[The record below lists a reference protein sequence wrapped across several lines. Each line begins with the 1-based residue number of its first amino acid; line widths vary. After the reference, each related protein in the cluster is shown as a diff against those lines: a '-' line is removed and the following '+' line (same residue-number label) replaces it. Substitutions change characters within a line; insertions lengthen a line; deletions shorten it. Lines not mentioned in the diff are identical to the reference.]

1 MDREQFIKVLES
13 CIESAT
19 GSRYPHIDWTRLSDR
34 GLINCAEMVRDLL
47 ERRSQRAELETAL
60 APTHVH

>member
-19 GSRYPHIDWTRLSDR
+19 GRRYPNIDWTRLSDR

-47 ERRSQRAELETAL
+47 ERRSRKAATSVGVE
-60 APTHVH
+60 PSHVH